1 MNENETK
8 NMTPKQIVDLILFEQ
23 HISKNQFAKAIGVT
37 PTNVYDI
44 YTGKIKTI
52 TNDMADKIRAT
63 YSNYSKAWLLSGEGS
78 PYVKEPDRPEA
89 KNGNSPAEQLN
100 AAKTTADIVKIC
112 NMFIDEIAAQRE
124 MYGGQISALI
134 ALIEKQMNK

>member
-1 MNENETK
+1 MNENETQ

-44 YTGKIKTI
+44 CAGKIKTI
-52 TNDMADKIRAT
+52 TNDMADKIRVAFP
-63 YSNYSKAWLLSGEGS
+63 NYTKSWLLSGEGS
-78 PYVKEPDRPEA
+78 PYVKEPEMPEA
-89 KNGNSPAEQLN
+89 ENGSPAAQLN
-100 AAKTTADIVKIC
+100 STKTTADIVKIC
-112 NMFIDEIAAQRE
+112 SMFIGEIAAQRE

>member
-1 MNENETK
+1 MNENETQ

-44 YTGKIKTI
+44 YAGKIKTI
-52 TNDMADKIRAT
+52 TNDMADKIRAAFP
-63 YSNYSKAWLLSGEGS
+63 NYTKSWLLSGEGS
-78 PYVKEPDRPEA
+78 PYINEPEMPETE
-89 KNGNSPAEQLN
+89 NGSPAAQLHS
-100 AAKTTADIVKIC
+100 AKTTADIVKIC
-112 NMFIDEIAAQRE
+112 SMFIGEIAAQRE

>member
-1 MNENETK
+1 MNENETQ

-44 YTGKIKTI
+44 YTGKIRTI
-52 TNDMADKIRAT
+52 TNDMADKIRAA
-63 YSNYSKAWLLSGEGS
+63 YPNYTKSWLLSGEGS
-78 PYVKEPDRPEA
+78 PYVNKPEMPEA
-89 KNGNSPAEQLN
+89 ENGSPAAQLN
-100 AAKTTADIVKIC
+100 SAKTTADIVKIC
-112 NMFIDEIAAQRE
+112 SMFIGEIAAQRE
-124 MYGGQISALI
+124 MYGGQISVLI